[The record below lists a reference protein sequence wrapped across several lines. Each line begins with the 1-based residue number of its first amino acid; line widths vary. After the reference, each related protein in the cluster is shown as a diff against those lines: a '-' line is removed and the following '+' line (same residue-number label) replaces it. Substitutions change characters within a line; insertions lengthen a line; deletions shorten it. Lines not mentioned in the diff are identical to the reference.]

1 METPMEAS
9 NFFARLLQQPHAARP
24 VLQPDDIVEF
34 EKAWR
39 VVQVSPSSMY
49 KRRKSQAYDQDT
61 LEQPDERQLLRWVI
75 DDARWSR
82 PH

>member
-39 VVQVSPSSMY
+39 VVQVSPPSMY
-49 KRRKSQAYDQDT
+49 ERGESQAYDQDT

-75 DDARWSR
+75 DDANWSG

>member
-1 METPMEAS
+1 METPMEAF

-24 VLQPDDIVEF
+24 VLAPDDIVEF

-39 VVQVSPSSMY
+39 VVQVGPSPIH
-49 KRRKSQAYDQDT
+49 KRRKSQAHDQDT
-61 LEQPDERQLLRWVI
+61 LEQPDERQLLRWVV
-75 DDARWSR
+75 DDANSSG